1 MSTRSGRVGD
11 LLAASSIERLGGMP
25 AIVRTDGCDI
35 VANYRNQWYRVEVKA
50 SAKIKDNRTSYQFI
64 TSYGRTTKQIM
75 TADKIDIFALV
86 ALDIRLCY
94 FVHVSEV
101 QARTKRIAARLFSP
115 AAEKETWLQAISRVQ
130 RSTDEH
136 HIID

>member
-1 MSTRSGRVGD
+1 
-11 LLAASSIERLGGMP
+11 
-25 AIVRTDGCDI
+25 
-35 VANYRNQWYRVEVKA
+35 
-50 SAKIKDNRTSYQFI
+50 
-64 TSYGRTTKQIM
+64 M

-115 AAEKETWLQAISRVQ
+115 AAEKETWLEAISRV
-130 RSTDEH
+130 RRASD
-136 HIID
+136 

>member
-11 LLAASSIERLGGMP
+11 LLAAAAIERLGGMP

-35 VANYRNQWYRVEVKA
+35 VTNYHNQWYRVEVK
-50 SAKIKDNRTSYQFI
+50 STAKLQDDRTSYQFI
-64 TSYGRTTKQIM
+64 TGHGRTTKRIM

-86 ALDIRLCY
+86 ALDLRLCY
-94 FVHVSEV
+94 FVHVSKV

-115 AAEKETWLQAISRVQ
+115 AAEKETWLEAISRA
-130 RSTDEH
+130 RRASD
-136 HIID
+136 

>member
-11 LLAASSIERLGGMP
+11 LLAASAIERLGGMP

-75 TADKIDIFALV
+75 TADDIDIFALV
-86 ALDIRLCY
+86 ALDLRLCY
-94 FVHVSEV
+94 FLHVSEV
-101 QARTKRIAARLFSP
+101 RTRTKRIAARFFSP

-136 HIID
+136 HTVD

>member
-1 MSTRSGRVGD
+1 MSTRSGRVGA
-11 LLAASSIERLGGMP
+11 LLAASALARLGGMP